1 MDQSI
6 EVETVK
12 QSRDDSREGK
22 NKGKE
27 KKKKERGRTRN
38 EGRNDGDDTTL
49 VYPSAQSLSTLLLK
63 NEHNDAGTRRHI
75 DVDLSVLT
83 QERWQ

>member
-22 NKGKE
+22 NKGK
-27 KKKKERGRTRN
+27 KKKERGRTRN
-38 EGRNDGDDTTL
+38 EERKNGDDTTL
-49 VYPSAQSLSTLLLK
+49 VYPRAQSLSTLMLK
-63 NEHNDAGTRRHI
+63 NEYTDAGTRRHN

-83 QERWQ
+83 HER